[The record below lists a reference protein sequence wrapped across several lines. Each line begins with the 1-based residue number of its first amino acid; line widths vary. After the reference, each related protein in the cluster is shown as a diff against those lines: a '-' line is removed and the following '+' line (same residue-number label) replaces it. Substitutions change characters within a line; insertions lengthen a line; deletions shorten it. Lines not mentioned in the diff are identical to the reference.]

1 MSIPMYP
8 YPMSFATLPT
18 VPRPMNPSQMTEP
31 EGIKSLYSCNT
42 RRTNASG
49 NQPGGLRSNLDHFA
63 SGVSAEGVAPDLLP
77 LFYDPQTSG
86 GLLVSVDAAQADAI
100 VAALREADVA
110 AVVVGEVHPRT
121 GYRVELRS

>member
-1 MSIPMYP
+1 AFDVARVPI
-8 YPMSFATLPT
+8 LPG
-18 VPRPMNPSQMTEP
+18 VLD
-31 EGIKSLYSCNT
+31 IV
-42 RRTNASG
+42 SG